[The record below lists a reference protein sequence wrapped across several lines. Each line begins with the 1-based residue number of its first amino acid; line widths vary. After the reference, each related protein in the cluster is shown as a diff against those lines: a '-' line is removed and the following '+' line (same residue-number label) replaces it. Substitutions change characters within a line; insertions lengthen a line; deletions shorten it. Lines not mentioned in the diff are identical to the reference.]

1 MMKLGSVLLSSS
13 LLIRPVAGLRQ
24 SSFRLFS
31 YDGRTGA
38 AAKSGLDPG
47 TTAVLFIEYQNE
59 FATEGGKLYEAVKPV
74 MENNK
79 MLTNSVLVKDKA
91 RAAGAKILHAPILF
105 SENYRELANEPY
117 GYSLPLSQHCVYITD
132 AMFIVY

>member
-1 MMKLGSVLLSSS
+1 M
-13 LLIRPVAGLRQ
+13 
-24 SSFRLFS
+24 
-31 YDGRTGA
+31 
-38 AAKSGLDPG
+38 
-47 TTAVLFIEYQNE
+47 LFIEYQNE

-117 GYSLPLSQHCVYITD
+117 GYTILLTAPCFYLCR
-132 AMFIVY
+132 